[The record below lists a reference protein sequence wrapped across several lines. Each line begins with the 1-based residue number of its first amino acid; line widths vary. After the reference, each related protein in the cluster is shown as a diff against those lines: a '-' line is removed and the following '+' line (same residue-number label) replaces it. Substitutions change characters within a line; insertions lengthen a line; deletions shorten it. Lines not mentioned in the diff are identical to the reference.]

1 MKHKVRRIHFVGIGG
16 AGMSG
21 IAEVL
26 VTLGYQVSGSD
37 LAVNTA
43 TKRLS
48 SLGVRLSFE
57 HLPANVEGADAL
69 VVSSAVRPDNPEVI
83 AARSRRIPV
92 VPRALMLAEL
102 MRLKQGV
109 AIAGTHGKT
118 TTTSLVASVLA
129 EGGLDPTF
137 VIGGRLT
144 AAGSHARLGG
154 GDFIVVEADESD
166 ASFLHLQPVIAVVTN
181 IDADHMDTYQHDFAR
196 LRQAFVQF
204 LQNLPFYG
212 SAVLCADD
220 QHVREILPFVSK
232 PVLMYGTSADAS
244 VRAEAI
250 EHDAGR
256 MRFRARR
263 DKAAALEVTLN
274 LPGRHNVLNALAA
287 IAVGTE
293 IGVADRAILRALA
306 EFHGVGRRFQRY
318 GEVALS
324 GGGSFT
330 LVDDYAHHP
339 AEMTATLEAARG
351 AFPGRRLVLAFQPH
365 RYTRTRDLFEDFVKV
380 LSTADALVL
389 AEVYPAGE
397 QPIVAADGRAL
408 AGERGAY
415 RWTRSAAELEVP
427 ATVQALLA
435 ARVDGL
441 AENDK
446 LVLQTAAVIGKR
458 FSERVLRH
466 IVGLPTGEVDG
477 SLGTLERAEFIH
489 GETETEYV
497 FRHPLTQEVAY
508 GSQLLERRVAL
519 HAAVARALEEVFADR
534 LGERAALI
542 AHHWEQ
548 ARRPAQAARWR
559 RLAALRVARI
569 QPRRPPRR

>member
-26 VTLGYQVSGSD
+26 VNLGYQVSGSD

-144 AAGSHARLGG
+144 AAGSNARLGG

-181 IDADHMDTYQHDFAR
+181 IDADHMDTYGQEFPR
-196 LRQAFVQF
+196 LKQAFVQF

-212 SAVLCADD
+212 AAVLCADD
-220 QHVREILPFVSK
+220 ANVRDVLPLVSK
-232 PVLMYGTSADAS
+232 PIVTYGTTEDCS

-250 EHDAGR
+250 RHDGAR
-256 MRFRARR
+256 MRFRATRR
-263 DKAAALEVTLN
+263 GGKPLEVLLN

-287 IAVGTE
+287 IAVADELGVPDAA
-293 IGVADRAILRALA
+293 IGKALA
-306 EFHGVGRRFQRY
+306 DFRGVGRRFQSY
-318 GEVALS
+318 GEVPLD

-330 LVDDYAHHP
+330 LIDDYGHHP
-339 AEMTATLEAARG
+339 AEMAATLAAARG
-351 AFPGRRLVLAFQPH
+351 AFPERRLLLAFQPH
-365 RYTRTRDLFEDFVKV
+365 RYTRTRDLFEDFVRV
-380 LSTADALVL
+380 LSSADVVLL
-389 AEVYPAGE
+389 AEVYAAGE
-397 QPIVAADGRAL
+397 APIVAADARSL
-408 AGERGAY
+408 AR
-415 RWTRSAAELEVP
+415 
-427 ATVQALLA
+427 
-435 ARVDGL
+435 
-441 AENDK
+441 
-446 LVLQTAAVIGKR
+446 
-458 FSERVLRH
+458 
-466 IVGLPTGEVDG
+466 
-477 SLGTLERAEFIH
+477 
-489 GETETEYV
+489 
-497 FRHPLTQEVAY
+497 
-508 GSQLLERRVAL
+508 
-519 HAAVARALEEVFADR
+519 
-534 LGERAALI
+534 
-542 AHHWEQ
+542 
-548 ARRPAQAARWR
+548 
-559 RLAALRVARI
+559 ALRVAGQVEPLFVEEI
-569 QPRRPPRR
+569 GEMAQAIRRVARPGDVVLTMGAGSIGSVPAQLT